1 MTPAKFDMLMQ
12 RDEPPVAVTRNFA
25 DEDYIDIKHFTP
37 TIPPEYCLG
46 AEAVH
51 KLEESM
57 FGNLNRPEAI
67 EAIKEKERGLS
78 VGLASQRVAA
88 RKAIREAAAKGK
100 LRVYGLK
107 PNVGAIRPIGQELI
121 SKLILVRGGLPD
133 HVGHLV
139 QANNKS
145 PRERILQQDLHHNV
159 LLLKRDEFE
168 VWRKAERSKG
178 KWQSQGFDES
188 KAPQIGRPKI
198 SREFWTPLIMRL
210 VDQKKW
216 RRSLGVPALH
226 EKLIKE
232 SDDQCVP
239 SNDTLTQ
246 ILDEHCKKTK
256 NPKLCLPIKLLT
268 LKNGSKSPQK

>member
-1 MTPAKFDMLMQ
+1 MQ
-12 RDEPPVAVTRNFA
+12 RDEPPVAVTRNFD
-25 DEDYIDIKHFTP
+25 DEDYIDIKHFAP
-37 TIPPEYCLG
+37 TIPQDYCLISEG
-46 AEAVH
+46 VH
-51 KLEESM
+51 NLEESM

-121 SKLILVRGGLPD
+121 SKLILVRGALPD

-145 PRERILQQDLHHNV
+145 PRERILREDLRNNI
-159 LLLKRDEFE
+159 LLLKRDEFK
-168 VWRKAERSKG
+168 VWLAAERSK
-178 KWQSQGFDES
+178 KKRSKKRRQSQGFDELKS
-188 KAPQIGRPKI
+188 PKIGRPKI
-198 SREFWTPLIMRL
+198 PREPWTTLILGL

-216 RRSLGVPALH
+216 RRSLGVPLLR
-226 EKLIKE
+226 EMLIKDSDALRVP
-232 SDDQCVP
+232 SDD
-239 SNDTLTQ
+239 TLAR
-246 ILDEHCKKTK
+246 ILDELCKNTK
-256 NPKLCLPIKLLT
+256 NPKICMPVKRLS
-268 LKNGSKSPQK
+268 LKS